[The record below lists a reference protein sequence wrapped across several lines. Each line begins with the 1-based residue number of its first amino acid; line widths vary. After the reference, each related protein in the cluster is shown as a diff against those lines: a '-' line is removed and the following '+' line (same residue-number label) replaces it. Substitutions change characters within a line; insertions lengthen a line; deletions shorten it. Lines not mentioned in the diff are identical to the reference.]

1 MDLTNEDVAD
11 VLALLD
17 SLPYDE
23 LDLQT
28 ARFRLVLRRT
38 PDGWT
43 QAVQT
48 RSAPNML
55 DASAPGAV
63 PGPGASGSP
72 GPDASG
78 APATAPMTHRGGYNR
93 SDGPSGRSGSNA
105 DGADETEAAT
115 GALGPPLDAGAPGP
129 PGPLD
134 PGASEAAPSSLGPGA
149 SGAAPMEHRR
159 RYSDTDVPS
168 VSLGEGADLAD
179 READGASGESGELDD
194 GLRERLGGESGL
206 VAVRAPLPGTFYRA
220 PRPGAAP
227 FVEVGSRV
235 DPDTVVGIV
244 ETMKLMNSVTA
255 GVAGAVAEICLG
267 NAEFAAHGATLLRIR
282 AD

>member
-11 VLALLD
+11 VLAILD

-28 ARFRLVLRRT
+28 TRFRLVLRRT

-43 QAVQT
+43 QAAESL
-48 RSAPNML
+48 SAPDML
-55 DASAPGAV
+55 EVTPAAPVGSAPVGSAPVGTEPGGATT
-63 PGPGASGSP
+63 GTMARRTGS
-72 GPDASG
+72 
-78 APATAPMTHRGGYNR
+78 NR
-93 SDGPSGRSGSNA
+93 DDGPPYR
-105 DGADETEAAT
+105 
-115 GALGPPLDAGAPGP
+115 LGP
-129 PGPLD
+129 
-134 PGASEAAPSSLGPGA
+134 
-149 SGAAPMEHRR
+149 
-159 RYSDTDVPS
+159 
-168 VSLGEGADLAD
+168 
-179 READGASGESGELDD
+179 EADGAVEAKGSGEAEGVAAGGFDGE
-194 GLRERLGGESGL
+194 L

-235 DPDTVVGIV
+235 DRDTVVGIV

-255 GVAGAVAEICLG
+255 GVDGTVAEICLG
-267 NAEFAAHGATLLRIR
+267 NAEFAANGATLLRIR

>member
-28 ARFRLVLRRT
+28 ARFRLILRRT

-43 QAVQT
+43 QSAESL
-48 RSAPNML
+48 SAPTVL
-55 DASAPGAV
+55 EAAPGGSDGVRGASAPSIGA
-63 PGPGASGSP
+63 GGAH
-72 GPDASG
+72 
-78 APATAPMTHRGGYNR
+78 APV
-93 SDGPSGRSGSNA
+93 SDG
-105 DGADETEAAT
+105 GA
-115 GALGPPLDAGAPGP
+115 
-129 PGPLD
+129 
-134 PGASEAAPSSLGPGA
+134 
-149 SGAAPMEHRR
+149 
-159 RYSDTDVPS
+159 
-168 VSLGEGADLAD
+168 
-179 READGASGESGELDD
+179 
-194 GLRERLGGESGL
+194 GL

-235 DPDTVVGIV
+235 GADTVVGIV

-255 GVAGAVAEICLG
+255 GVDGTVAEICLG
-267 NAEFAAHGATLLRIR
+267 NAEFAAHGAMLLRIR

>member
-55 DASAPGAV
+55 DAAAAGV
-63 PGPGASGSP
+63 TGGAS
-72 GPDASG
+72 
-78 APATAPMTHRGGYNR
+78 
-93 SDGPSGRSGSNA
+93 
-105 DGADETEAAT
+105 EAA
-115 GALGPPLDAGAPGP
+115 AEPPAAASDP
-129 PGPLD
+129 
-134 PGASEAAPSSLGPGA
+134 PGASEAAP
-149 SGAAPMEHRR
+149 MEHRC

-179 READGASGESGELDD
+179 READGASGESGELDE
-194 GLRERLGGESGL
+194 GLRERLGGGPGL

-235 DPDTVVGIV
+235 DPDTVVGIM

-255 GVAGAVAEICLG
+255 GVAGAVAEICLA

>member
-28 ARFRLVLRRT
+28 ARFRLILRRT
-38 PDGWT
+38 ADGWT
-43 QAVQT
+43 QSAQSL
-48 RSAPNML
+48 SAPAGL
-55 DASAPGAV
+55 DARPRRPGR
-63 PGPGASGSP
+63 PPPSP
-72 GPDASG
+72 GRP
-78 APATAPMTHRGGYNR
+78 PP
-93 SDGPSGRSGSNA
+93 PLGRPPPP
-105 DGADETEAAT
+105 
-115 GALGPPLDAGAPGP
+115 LGPRAGGAGADAGA
-129 PGPLD
+129 
-134 PGASEAAPSSLGPGA
+134 
-149 SGAAPMEHRR
+149 
-159 RYSDTDVPS
+159 
-168 VSLGEGADLAD
+168 
-179 READGASGESGELDD
+179 
-194 GLRERLGGESGL
+194 GL

-227 FVEVGSRV
+227 FVEVGSQV
-235 DPDTVVGIV
+235 GADTVVGIV

-255 GVAGAVAEICLG
+255 GVDGTVAEICLG